1 MEETRKVL
9 IKGLI
14 ILVASIYILRLFYIQ
29 VIDENYKSA
38 ADGNAIKPIIQVP
51 FRGQV
56 YDRNNKLMV
65 YNTPV
70 YDLYITPKKVK
81 VQDTLKFCDLL
92 GLNRS
97 EFDSLTNLAKIYS
110 RVRPSIFMRQLSVE
124 DYARIQDA
132 MVDYQ
137 GFSFEKSALR
147 NYKTKSSAN
156 ALGYVAEVSEK
167 ELLKQED
174 EGGGYYRQGDY
185 LGKSGIEKQYEE
197 VLRGQRGVRYVMVNV
212 RGIEKGK
219 WRDGKVDTMAV
230 AGKNLITS
238 LDLDLQTY
246 GDSLMQ
252 HKVGS
257 IIAIEPKTGE
267 VLAMVSAPTYDPS
280 LLSGRNYSKYY
291 GKLLLDPNKSLINR
305 PLQAQYR
312 PGSTFKL
319 IQSLVGLQDGV
330 IVPSTFFPCGGTPF
344 DCHGHGAGDLRNA
357 IRFSLNPYFYNVF
370 RRIVYNNPEPNIF
383 KKSAIGLARWDDYV
397 AKFGIGQKLGIDLPN
412 ERRGRLPDVE
422 YYNTKRYKGPFTW
435 KFSNIY
441 SLSIGEGEID
451 ITPLKMANV
460 AAIIANKGWY
470 ITPHVVKGI
479 EKAGNIDALYKTKHE
494 TGVAARHFSP
504 VIAGMYDVVNGGT
517 AAGARMTD
525 IEMCGKTGTSQ
536 NKKGEDHA
544 IFIGFAPVNNPQI
557 AIAVF
562 VENAGSGGA
571 HAAPIASLMIEKYLK
586 RRVDRK
592 AYETQIMNRSYLM
605 NIPHKATPTPNTA
618 STTKVPVAVGK
629 PIAASVAAKAAVG
642 IPAKNKP

>member
-14 ILVASIYILRLFYIQ
+14 ILIATIYILRLFYLQ
-29 VIDENYKSA
+29 VIDENYKIA
-38 ADGNAIKPIIQVP
+38 AEGNAIRAVIQVP
-51 FRGQV
+51 FRGQIH
-56 YDRNNKLMV
+56 DRNNKLMV
-65 YNTPV
+65 YNTTV
-70 YDLYITPKKVK
+70 YDLYITPKKVR
-81 VQDTLKFCDLL
+81 VQDTLKFCQLL
-92 GLNRS
+92 DISRS
-97 EFDSLTNLAKIYS
+97 AFDSLTGLAKVYS
-110 RVRPSIFMRQLSVE
+110 RVRPSLFLRQLSVE
-124 DYARIQDA
+124 DFARIQDA
-132 MVDYQ
+132 MVDYP

-147 NYKTKSSAN
+147 NYKTQSSAN

-167 ELLKQED
+167 ELKKQE
-174 EGGGYYRQGDY
+174 EEEENGGYYRQGDY

-212 RGIEKGK
+212 RGVEKGR
-219 WRDGKVDTMAV
+219 WQNGKADTMAI

-280 LLSGRNYSKYY
+280 LLAGRNYSKYF

-305 PLQAQYR
+305 TLQAQYR

-319 IQSLVGLQDGV
+319 IQSLIGLQEGV
-330 IVPSTFFPCGGTPF
+330 IGASTVFPCGGTPY
-344 DCHGHGAGDLRNA
+344 DCHGHAAGDLRNA
-357 IRFSLNPYFYNVF
+357 IRFSLNPYFYKVF
-370 RRIVYNNPEPNIF
+370 QRIIYNNPETNVF
-383 KKSAIGLARWDDYV
+383 KKSAIGLQRWDEYV

-422 YYNTKRYKGPFTW
+422 FYNTKLYKGPFTW
-435 KFSNIY
+435 KFSNIC
-441 SLSIGEGEID
+441 SLSIGEGELD

-470 ITPHVVKGI
+470 ITPHIIKGI
-479 EKAGNIDALYKTKHE
+479 EKVGVLPQELKTRHE
-494 TGVAARHFSP
+494 TGIAQRHFNP
-504 VIAGMYDVVNGGT
+504 VIAGMMDVVNGGT
-517 AAGARMTD
+517 ATRAKMAD
-525 IEMCGKTGTSQ
+525 IEMAGKTGTSE
-536 NKKGEDHA
+536 NRHGEDHA
-544 IFIGFAPVNNPQI
+544 IFIAFAPVNDPKI

-562 VENAGSGGA
+562 VENAGQGGS

-586 RRVDRK
+586 RKTDRK
-592 AYETQIMNRSYLM
+592 AFETDVINRTYLM
-605 NIPHKATPTPNTA
+605 NIPHKSMVTSATTKTGKTTATTA
-618 STTKVPVAVGK
+618 STAPKASTPTKERD
-629 PIAASVAAKAAVG
+629 
-642 IPAKNKP
+642 